1 MSARHS
7 VRSGGLSQGSRQF
20 ATGRMQYFTH
30 PAFPI
35 AGLQEAQTLAVV
47 APRLVPGI
55 HKHPGAVDVALPV
68 SVSCEKKNKKC
79 ICTLATRQVASEEL
93 EKQKQVMDGRGQCHS
108 YELTSMTEQ
117 SIDIRRDFYTN
128 SKS

>member
-1 MSARHS
+1 MLGLTTRW
-7 VRSGGLSQGSRQF
+7 SGGHSQGSRQF
-20 ATGRMQYFTH
+20 TTGRMQYFPH

-68 SVSCEKKNKKC
+68 SVSCKKKKC
-79 ICTLATRQVASEEL
+79 ICTLATRQVASE
-93 EKQKQVMDGRGQCHS
+93 QMMDGRGQRHS
-108 YELTSMTEQ
+108 YELKSMTEQ

>member
-1 MSARHS
+1 MQPQQQNRQERRTVSFRLRQSRRSREGERQALCLCSAS
-7 VRSGGLSQGSRQF
+7 PPGGPGGLSQGSRQF
-20 ATGRMQYFTH
+20 TTGRMQYFTH

-68 SVSCEKKNKKC
+68 SVSCKKNNKNAFAH
-79 ICTLATRQVASEEL
+79 LQP
-93 EKQKQVMDGRGQCHS
+93 GR
-108 YELTSMTEQ
+108 
-117 SIDIRRDFYTN
+117 
-128 SKS
+128 